1 MLLSRV
7 EGLNYDT
14 YNIIDDLKII
24 MVSDSQT
31 SKSILDDPIFDI
43 LAEARLLI

>member
-1 MLLSRV
+1 MWYIQWNASQQV

-24 MVSDSQT
+24 MVSE
-31 SKSILDDPIFDI
+31 KEKN
-43 LAEARLLI
+43 A

>member
-1 MLLSRV
+1 MWYIQWNASQQV

-24 MVSDSQT
+24 MVSESSQT
-31 SKSILDDPIFDI
+31 SKSTF
-43 LAEARLLI
+43 